1 METRVVI
8 FSSHQLLAE
17 GVASRLHQ
25 YLPQLE
31 LTFVDSRQPDSL
43 AQVKAVQPSVLIL
56 DVSDTEAARLCS
68 LSQLLLLLP
77 TVKVFR
83 LDPQQD
89 QIQVVTLEKHP
100 AQNVHDLVTLIE
112 EGPGPC

>member
-1 METRVVI
+1 VQTRVVI

-43 AQVKAVQPSVLIL
+43 AQIKAVQPSVLII

-68 LSQLLLLLP
+68 LSELLLLLP
-77 TVKVFR
+77 MVKVFR
-83 LDPQQD
+83 LDPHQD

-100 AQNVHDLVTLIE
+100 AQNVHDLVELIE
-112 EGPGPC
+112 KGPAPS